1 MNSTELQK
9 LDEDTARFKKS
20 LEKRFPSMTQVVA
33 LGSHTSRAMRED
45 NRKRR
50 IAALQKRA
58 SQRKGAN

>member
-20 LEKRFPSMTQVVA
+20 LEKRFPTMTQVVA
-33 LGSHTSRAMRED
+33 LGSHTSAAMRED

-50 IAALQKRA
+50 VAALQKRVQKA
-58 SQRKGAN
+58 VH